1 MKSLLIIDGYNFI
14 FKYFNNKAITG
25 DGLEILRGKLID
37 DLIQYRHNRDFDI
50 IVVFDSNKS
59 SEKNRHS
66 SKTQG
71 VEVIFSG
78 KTKNADSVI
87 EEISHSKEGYD
98 KKFIVTSDNIQQTV
112 VFRENIYR
120 KSVRE
125 FCIELNQQKKEIRS
139 QITELGKSAG
149 SGFSSIEKRLGA
161 KSKEEFSK
169 IIKKLANDSKNKTK

>member
-14 FKYFNNKAITG
+14 FKYFNNNAITG
-25 DGLEILRGKLID
+25 NGLEILREKLIE
-37 DLIQYRHNRDFDI
+37 DLIQYKHGKNFDI

-66 SKTQG
+66 SKNQG
-71 VEVIFSG
+71 IEVIFSG
-78 KTKNADSVI
+78 RTKNADSVI
-87 EEISHSKEGYD
+87 EEISHSREGYD

-112 VFRENIYR
+112 IFRENIYR

-125 FCIELNQQKKEIRS
+125 FCIELNQQKNEVRK
-139 QITELGKSAG
+139 QMAELGKFTG
-149 SGFSSIEKRLGA
+149 SGFSSIEKRLGT

-169 IIKKLANDSKNKTK
+169 IIKKLAKGSDNTT